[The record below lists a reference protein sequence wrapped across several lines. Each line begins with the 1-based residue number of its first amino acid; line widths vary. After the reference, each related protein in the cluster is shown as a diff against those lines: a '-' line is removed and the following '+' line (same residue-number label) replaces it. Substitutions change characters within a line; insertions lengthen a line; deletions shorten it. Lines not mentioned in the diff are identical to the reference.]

1 MRDFEEEIKERDKES
16 ALSLLTQWKAVKV
29 LIGNNTLGCE
39 IHIAGMHLGICDNS
53 KLLPIINQNII
64 EIKKFLKGQPNLYE

>member
-1 MRDFEEEIKERDKES
+1 MKDFEEEFRERDKAS

-29 LIGNNTLGCE
+29 LIENNDLGCE

-53 KLLPIINQNII
+53 KLLPIINQNIT

>member
-1 MRDFEEEIKERDKES
+1 MRDFEEEFRERDKAS

-29 LIGNNTLGCE
+29 LIENNDLGCE

-53 KLLPIINQNII
+53 KLLPIINQNIT